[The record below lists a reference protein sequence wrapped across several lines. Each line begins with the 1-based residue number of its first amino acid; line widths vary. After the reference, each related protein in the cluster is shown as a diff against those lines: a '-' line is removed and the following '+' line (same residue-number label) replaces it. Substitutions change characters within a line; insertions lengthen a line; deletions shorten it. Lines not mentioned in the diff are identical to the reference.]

1 VSTMAGMT
9 VSPPPSSSIQAE
21 LLRHLRPQTSR
32 NAPVYAS
39 SMMPIEMVEMSLG
52 RSLGEFREEWEG
64 ALAAGLAK

>member
-1 VSTMAGMT
+1 
-9 VSPPPSSSIQAE
+9 
-21 LLRHLRPQTSR
+21 
-32 NAPVYAS
+32 VYAS